1 MAVWLP
7 ATPRFLLACK
17 VLCSVFCVTEMPL
30 SSNSNPQLLSL
41 LASRDEARGLEAVFL
56 TGVRSQREPV

>member
-17 VLCSVFCVTEMPL
+17 VLCSVFCVTEMPVY
-30 SSNSNPQLLSL
+30 P
-41 LASRDEARGLEAVFL
+41 L
-56 TGVRSQREPV
+56 TQTPSFSPC